1 MRSLAELPRARAVLL
16 DVAPRAL
23 LAMAGDRLPGR
34 IPDALRR
41 FRYGAGV
48 CKADFALSGPVP
60 WASEAARRAGT
71 LHLGGTFAE
80 IAAAEAEVAAGRHPA
95 APYVLVTQ
103 PAVADPTRSPAG
115 THTLWAYC
123 HVPAGSTV
131 DMTARIEAQ
140 IERFA
145 PGFRDLILAR
155 HVRTAADEE
164 AANPNYV
171 GGDIAAGMQTVWQT
185 VARPVPRWNPYRT
198 PLPRRVPV
206 LVVHPA
212 AARRARPVRRTGRA
226 DRAARRLRHPAA
238 ARCQPGPA
246 QPGRHGRGTAVTA
259 SRTARLPGHRLTAP
273 RLTALLLAG
282 LIVLLTG
289 VVVAQSVTRHH
300 TGSHRT
306 AAEGTALVLALWAV
320 AAVGLVVAWHQR
332 ANPIGWLL
340 LAMPVLLLLT
350 FASDS
355 YDQAYRLGQ
364 HALPVL
370 GPAALV
376 MAQLFFVPFIALPLI
391 IWLFPDGR
399 PPPGR
404 WRFVFWACP
413 VLLVPALVSILV
425 LTGEALA
432 APHLRTLADGE
443 LPRVENTPP
452 LAGILSLIF
461 FGSLLISW
469 LCALAYQIASW
480 RRSTGERRQQLKWLM
495 SGAAICGLSAAASF
509 ASTAALW
516 EVLLLGIVALPV
528 SIGIGILKYRL
539 YDIDRIISRTLAYAL
554 VTGLLVGVYA
564 GLVLLATEVL
574 GFTSSVAVAAAT
586 LAAAA
591 LFNPV
596 RRRVQRVVDR
606 RFNRARYDADA
617 AVAAFAARTSGAV
630 ALDELRADL
639 LGVIGHALEPAHQAL
654 WLSRDER

>member
-1 MRSLAELPRARAVLL
+1 M
-16 DVAPRAL
+16 
-23 LAMAGDRLPGR
+23 
-34 IPDALRR
+34 
-41 FRYGAGV
+41 
-48 CKADFALSGPVP
+48 
-60 WASEAARRAGT
+60 
-71 LHLGGTFAE
+71 
-80 IAAAEAEVAAGRHPA
+80 
-95 APYVLVTQ
+95 
-103 PAVADPTRSPAG
+103 
-115 THTLWAYC
+115 
-123 HVPAGSTV
+123 
-131 DMTARIEAQ
+131 
-140 IERFA
+140 
-145 PGFRDLILAR
+145 
-155 HVRTAADEE
+155 
-164 AANPNYV
+164 
-171 GGDIAAGMQTVWQT
+171 
-185 VARPVPRWNPYRT
+185 
-198 PLPRRVPV
+198 
-206 LVVHPA
+206 
-212 AARRARPVRRTGRA
+212 
-226 DRAARRLRHPAA
+226 
-238 ARCQPGPA
+238 
-246 QPGRHGRGTAVTA
+246 TA
-259 SRTARLPGHRLTAP
+259 SRTARLPGRRLTAP

-282 LIVLLTG
+282 LILLLTG

-306 AAEGTALVLALWAV
+306 AAEGTALVLALWAI

-340 LAMPVLLLLT
+340 LAMPASLLLT

-355 YDQAYRLGQ
+355 YDQAYRPGQ

-370 GPAALV
+370 GPAAV
-376 MAQLFFVPFIALPLI
+376 IMAELFFFPFIALPLI

-404 WRFVFWACP
+404 WQFVFWACP

-432 APHLRTLADGE
+432 SPHLRTLADGE

-452 LAGILSLIF
+452 LASILSLIF
-461 FGSLLISW
+461 FASLLISW

-639 LGVIGHALEPAHQAL
+639 LSVIGHALEPAHQSL
-654 WLSRDER
+654 WLSKDER